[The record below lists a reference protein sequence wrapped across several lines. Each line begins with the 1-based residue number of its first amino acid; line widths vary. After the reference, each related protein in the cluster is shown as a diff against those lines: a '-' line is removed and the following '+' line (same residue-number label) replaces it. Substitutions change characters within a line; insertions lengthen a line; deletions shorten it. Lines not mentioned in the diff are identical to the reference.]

1 VFNLQGSELIIILL
15 LALVVLGPEKLPE
28 AMRKLGQFYAELKK
42 MSSGFQQ
49 EFRNATDEP
58 MREIRETANLMRDS
72 VDFRKLSSGER
83 EEKPKSAEMAATPAT
98 PTPMHK
104 TVAAPDP
111 QAVPTDDLPTDDQP
125 TDDLATD
132 DLATDDLTTDDAT
145 LSPPAPQGGDPES
158 DTINPPRTIDPVDVA
173 PETLPPEAVRPEA
186 VPRDAVPRDAVP
198 PEAQNEGT

>member
-83 EEKPKSAEMAATPAT
+83 EEKPKSAEMAAAPAT
-98 PTPMHK
+98 PTPTPTHK
-104 TVAAPDP
+104 TVAGPDP
-111 QAVPTDDLPTDDQP
+111 HAVPTDDVPTDDV
-125 TDDLATD
+125 ATD
-132 DLATDDLTTDDAT
+132 DVATDDAT
-145 LSPPAPQGGDPES
+145 LAAPGPEARAAES
-158 DTINPPRTIDPVDVA
+158 DTINSSRTVDPVDVA
-173 PETLPPEAVRPEA
+173 PETLPPEAVP
-186 VPRDAVPRDAVP
+186 PDAVA

>member
-83 EEKPKSAEMAATPAT
+83 EEKPKSAEMAAAPAAPT
-98 PTPMHK
+98 PTHN
-104 TVAAPDP
+104 TVAGPDP
-111 QAVPTDDLPTDDQP
+111 HAVPTDDVPTDDGATDAVP
-125 TDDLATD
+125 TDDGATD
-132 DLATDDLTTDDAT
+132 AVPTDAVATDDAT
-145 LSPPAPQGGDPES
+145 LAAPGREAGAAES
-158 DTINPPRTIDPVDVA
+158 DTINSSRTVDPVDVA
-173 PETLPPEAVRPEA
+173 PETLPPEP
-186 VPRDAVPRDAVP
+186 VPPDAVA

>member
-58 MREIRETANLMRDS
+58 MREIRETANALRDS

-83 EEKPKSAEMAATPAT
+83 EEKPKSAEMAAAT
-98 PTPMHK
+98 PNT
-104 TVAAPDP
+104 ASAPTTTHTIIAPADP
-111 QAVPTDDLPTDDQP
+111 QVVPTEDVPTDEGPFAPPTP
-125 TDDLATD
+125 GSRA
-132 DLATDDLTTDDAT
+132 A
-145 LSPPAPQGGDPES
+145 ES
-158 DTINPPRTIDPVDVA
+158 DAIGPPVVIDPVDSA
-173 PETLPPEAVRPEA
+173 PVDMPLETLPTEL
-186 VPRDAVPRDAVP
+186 P
-198 PEAQNEGT
+198 PATLPSEGEIEGT